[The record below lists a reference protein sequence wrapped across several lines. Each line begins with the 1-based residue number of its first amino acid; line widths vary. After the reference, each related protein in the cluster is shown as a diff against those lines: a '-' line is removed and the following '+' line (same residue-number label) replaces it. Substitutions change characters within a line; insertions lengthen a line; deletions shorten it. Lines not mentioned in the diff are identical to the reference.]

1 METLTELMK
10 KVLADT
16 FAMYLKTHN
25 YHWNVEGVNFQEYHD
40 FFGTLYAELHG
51 AIDPTAEQIRALD
64 VYVPGSFT
72 RFSELTEI
80 EDELNIPEPRKM
92 IMNLIA
98 DNNVV
103 LDTLM
108 MATKL
113 AESFDKRGLV
123 NFLEG
128 RIDVHSKHAWMLK
141 SMAK

>member
-25 YHWNVEGVNFQEYHD
+25 YHWNVEGVNFQEYHA

-51 AIDPTAEQIRALD
+51 AIDPTAEQIRALG
-64 VYVPGSFT
+64 VYVPGSFS

-92 IMNLIA
+92 ITNLIA
-98 DNNVV
+98 DNDVV

-113 AESFDKRGLV
+113 AESFEKRGLV

-128 RIDVHSKHAWMLK
+128 RIDIHSKHAWMLK

>member
-1 METLTELMK
+1 
-10 KVLADT
+10 
-16 FAMYLKTHN
+16 
-25 YHWNVEGVNFQEYHD
+25 VEGVNFQEYHD
-40 FFGTLYAELHG
+40 FFGTLYAELHD

-72 RFSELTEI
+72 RFSELTEV